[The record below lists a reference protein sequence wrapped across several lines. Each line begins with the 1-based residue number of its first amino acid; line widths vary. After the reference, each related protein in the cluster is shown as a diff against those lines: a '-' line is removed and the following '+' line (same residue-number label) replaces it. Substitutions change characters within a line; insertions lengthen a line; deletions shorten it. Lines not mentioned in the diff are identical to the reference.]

1 MFAWSCNKV
10 DTTQIGAD
18 LLPAADNVLTFADT
32 LTVIG
37 KQGVLFP
44 DSTRISLAELH
55 VLGSINSNPVFGKTN
70 SNIYLQYKPTFFPFF
85 FGRKANDS
93 IGQPFAPAG
102 CGYDSVVLCL
112 SYNGFY
118 GDSTK
123 PQHLRVFDMD
133 DNEPNF
139 RYDSVYTTLY
149 QPAITPTKLIG
160 EVTVVPTELKDQ
172 ILFNYGKDS
181 ASFQIRIKLSQ
192 SFLNKILSN
201 NDSTAGETFHSDSLF
216 KNVFKGLAIV
226 ADGGSDA
233 NGLFYVDP
241 SNTKTCLEVHYRS
254 KNGGPID
261 TTYSQWGIITTTST
275 EVTNSASANYIN
287 RDRSGSEYANPTTD
301 ELFLQTTPGTYATL
315 KIPDLSIFQNS
326 IIHRAELQI
335 TQIPPMNPI
344 IPAPQYLYLDA
355 LDTGSTDK
363 YIPIPYDLRAT
374 VPYDPYSTSP
384 ASFFPAGGIDFSYYG
399 GDKRTTIDPLTGQ
412 PINYYVFNLS
422 RYVQNIV
429 TNHNA
434 NYTLRLSAPFELS
447 YYGYTFGY
455 NNLLAYGQVKVG
467 NGNNPNYRM
476 IMRIVYSKI

>member
-37 KQGVLFP
+37 KQGALSP
-44 DSTRISLAELH
+44 DSTRISLVELH
-55 VLGSINSNPVFGKTN
+55 VLGSINNDPVFGKTN
-70 SNIYLQYKPTFFPFF
+70 SNIYLQYKPTFFPFY
-85 FGRKANDS
+85 FGRNAKDT
-93 IGQPFAPAG
+93 IGQPYAPPG

-123 PQHLRVFDMD
+123 PQHLKVFDMD

-160 EVTVVPTELKDQ
+160 ETTVMPTELKNQ
-172 ILFNYGKDS
+172 VIFNYGKDS

-192 SFLNKILSN
+192 SYLNKILN
-201 NDSTAGETFHSDSLF
+201 NYDSSAGEPFHSDSLF
-216 KNVFKGLAIV
+216 KNIFRGIAVV
-226 ADGGSDA
+226 ADGGADA
-233 NGLFYVDP
+233 NGLFYVGLNDVR
-241 SNTKTCLEVHYRS
+241 TRLEVHYRG
-254 KNGGPID
+254 KNNGPID
-261 TTYSQWGIITTTST
+261 TTYSLWNIITTTST
-275 EVTNSASANYIN
+275 VVTNSATATYIN
-287 RDRSGSEYANPTTD
+287 RDRTGSEYSNPTTD

-335 TQIPPMNPI
+335 TQIPPMNPL

-355 LDTGSTDK
+355 LDTGNTAR

-374 VPYDPYSTSP
+374 APYDPYSTDP
-384 ASFFPAGGIDFSYYG
+384 AFFFPAGGIDFSYYG
-399 GDKRTTIDPLTGQ
+399 GDRRTTIDPLTGQ

-434 NYTLRLSAPFELS
+434 NYTLRLSAPYELS
-447 YYGYTFGY
+447 YSGYTFAY